1 MIPKVLP
8 KFKKGDPIRAADIQA
23 LRDAIQRQ
31 RLMPSQTGG
40 IVVEETSTGTIIAVR
55 SLQNRFLAKTSSA
68 ITARVGAVPGYGDVV
83 LQELDAND
91 EIAATPITYA
101 VFNYSDAAGGI
112 PISKYCWIEK
122 DMAGNW
128 WIISAEC

>member
-8 KFKKGDPIRAADIQA
+8 RFKKGDPIRAADIMA
-23 LRDAIQRQ
+23 LREAIQRQ
-31 RLMPSQTGG
+31 RVMPSQTGG

-68 ITARVGAVPGYGDVV
+68 ITARVGATPGYGTVI
-83 LQELDAND
+83 LQELDASRD
-91 EIAATPITYA
+91 IAATPIEYD
-101 VFNYSDAAGGI
+101 VLNYSDVVGGI
-112 PISKYCWIEK
+112 SIGKYCWISK

-128 WIISAEC
+128 WVVSAEC